1 MKWFKCGRN
10 DHIKRKC
17 KTKRAR
23 GETNKVCGPLDEDIF
38 SEDEVY
44 TGEAVMVLGL
54 TETMEE
60 IAEEENYPDI
70 NTDDWPTDFDMV
82 NIRNDKVKD
91 IEANVTT
98 KHASYENV
106 TEDDDVKIGSQLQE
120 EKVSSNVHKQS
131 SDFLLTLVQP
141 FTLFRMRIF

>member
-1 MKWFKCGRN
+1 M
-10 DHIKRKC
+10 
-17 KTKRAR
+17 
-23 GETNKVCGPLDEDIF
+23 VCGPLDEDIF

-60 IAEEENYPDI
+60 IAEEENYPDVI
-70 NTDDWPTDFDMV
+70 TDDWPTDSDMV
-82 NIRNDKVKD
+82 NIRKDKVKD

>member
-1 MKWFKCGRN
+1 M
-10 DHIKRKC
+10 
-17 KTKRAR
+17 
-23 GETNKVCGPLDEDIF
+23 VCGPLDEDIF

-106 TEDDDVKIGSQLQE
+106 TEDDDVKIGLQLQE

>member
-1 MKWFKCGRN
+1 MTGR
-10 DHIKRKC
+10 
-17 KTKRAR
+17 
-23 GETNKVCGPLDEDIF
+23 L
-38 SEDEVY
+38 
-44 TGEAVMVLGL
+44 
-54 TETMEE
+54 
-60 IAEEENYPDI
+60 
-70 NTDDWPTDFDMV
+70 
-82 NIRNDKVKD
+82 RNDKVKD